1 MLKLGTQ
8 NISGLYVGEQKI
20 KKAFVGEEMVFE
32 DTLPVYTVHF
42 YGIEGSDTENVLESS
57 AHTVDRGGS
66 VTVNPWT
73 IAGYVFEGWY
83 EGDTL
88 ISSNSA
94 LTYTPT
100 KSETIIYCRYV
111 KAYLLSIACYD
122 FVGTATFTVN
132 GKSYN
137 STVSSSGNGYV
148 TSVYIKAGEQV
159 TLDVVSLPDG
169 YSFSYWL
176 SINQYGTTAQ
186 HQNSY
191 TFTKATRSE
200 TVALYGKAASRLP
213 AGYTELEYVQSQNRT
228 STASYVGCFYYL
240 KPTGATAMRVTFSF
254 GVALS
259 GTAYQPI
266 IGDLKYVNN
275 NRRSFGL
282 WANANGIFAMRD
294 FSNIDTLSTS
304 LSVGAKY
311 TYETECSPSVY
322 TKWYVNESL
331 VNTLTTGISTTF
343 YSRSFGTIGGAL
355 SVVYNT
361 VSSNSGLS
369 NITYTMPR
377 GIRLHSVQY
386 LNADGDILLDLVP
399 ARNSS
404 GIVGL
409 YDTIANK
416 FYQQSKGGVALNTAT
431 LNSDCKI
438 NANTPSANYQIT
450 AGPAV

>member
-186 HQNSY
+186 HQNPY

-200 TVALYGKAASRLP
+200 TVALFGKAASRLP
-213 AGYTELEYVQSQNRT
+213 AGYTEVEYIK
-228 STASYVGCFYYL
+228 STATIS
-240 KPTGATAMRVTFSF
+240 
-254 GVALS
+254 
-259 GTAYQPI
+259 I
-266 IGDLKYVNN
+266 
-275 NRRSFGL
+275 
-282 WANANGIFAMRD
+282 
-294 FSNIDTLSTS
+294 
-304 LSVGAKY
+304 
-311 TYETECSPSVY
+311 
-322 TKWYVNESL
+322 
-331 VNTLTTGISTTF
+331 TTGITPSISTTKIESKWMLDQAISGNTNAF
-343 YSRSFGTIGGAL
+343 FGGSMSSGAYFVGANSGTVLTYRFQSAIGGTKTK
-355 SVVYNT
+355 T
-361 VSSNSGLS
+361 VTNMIGRTITIDVNYSSKTIAVDGSNASMGTVNNPSSGL
-369 NITYTMPR
+369 
-377 GIRLHSVQY
+377 Y
-386 LNADGDILLDLVP
+386 LFNYSTSSLSSRKFIGKCYYFKIYSGATLVADFVP
-399 ARNSS
+399 CKNPS
-404 GIVGL
+404 GTPGL
-409 YDTIANK
+409 YDTVRKA
-416 FYQQSKGGVALNTAT
+416 FYTTSINT
-431 LNSDCKI
+431 SG
-438 NANTPSANYQIT
+438 IT